1 MGCGG
6 HDGRRQCCLL
16 LAPWVPTSHA
26 ASQWK
31 KKTENSGLTSPC
43 AASTAF
49 KSAHAKS
56 RSLSEVSRGGGV
68 TERRPPFS
76 QRSAKKTCPRNFDTV
91 SWQQVSHQHFPSR
104 DEPAGVRCRV
114 ALAPKKE
121 RRQKNNFS
129 ISATY
134 DLTRWPRVSS
144 PCVLIWTTSSWHRDP
159 NRLRRRKRHMFLSW
173 RNKARSCC
181 QHV

>member
-1 MGCGG
+1 MRNLGVLVHRWGGASAGLGLWGG

-26 ASQWK
+26 ASQWE

-76 QRSAKKTCPRNFDTV
+76 QRSAKKNLSPEFRQSQLATSV
-91 SWQQVSHQHFPSR
+91 SSTFSIPTRISGSEVSH
-104 DEPAGVRCRV
+104 GTRCEKRT
-114 ALAPKKE
+114 AIKKKKKI
-121 RRQKNNFS
+121 Q
-129 ISATY
+129 
-134 DLTRWPRVSS
+134 
-144 PCVLIWTTSSWHRDP
+144 
-159 NRLRRRKRHMFLSW
+159 
-173 RNKARSCC
+173 
-181 QHV
+181 